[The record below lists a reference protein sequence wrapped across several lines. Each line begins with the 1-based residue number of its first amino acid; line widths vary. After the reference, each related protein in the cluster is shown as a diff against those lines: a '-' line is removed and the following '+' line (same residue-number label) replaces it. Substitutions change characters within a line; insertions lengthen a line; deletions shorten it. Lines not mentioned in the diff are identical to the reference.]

1 MIPGNGS
8 GGTGNS
14 GTVREK
20 TTQKCVIE
28 LGRYCGQLDPSP
40 IETFWRV
47 LENIPQICLLKGEK
61 RGAPIPWLC
70 ATPPNP
76 RLLWSVVA
84 PWGINSLA
92 RPGLWVWNTKWM
104 SAGLLYQDQRSPRA
118 GSSVYLA
125 QLKQGAVRLHLWEAD
140 CYNKAWSKRWAKMA
154 KMGAQEE
161 SAVRALY
168 KVLRVSPCWENLC
181 LLQYLLFSF
190 MYPNLHENFLRDNF
204 TCICLRLITEK
215 IRYLTSASGIYS
227 LENGFMYDT
236 SKR

>member
-1 MIPGNGS
+1 MGGLEIVAQWERRQHKNVLLNWDATVGS
-8 GGTGNS
+8 WTRVPLRPS
-14 GTVREK
+14 EESWRIYLRFVCSRERK
-20 TTQKCVIE
+20 E
-28 LGRYCGQLDPSP
+28 EHPSLGSVPL
-40 IETFWRV
+40 
-47 LENIPQICLLKGEK
+47 
-61 RGAPIPWLC
+61 
-70 ATPPNP
+70 PPNP

-125 QLKQGAVRLHLWEAD
+125 QLKQVAVRLHLWEAD

-154 KMGAQEE
+154 KMGAQEA

-215 IRYLTSASGIYS
+215 IRYLTSDSGIYS
-227 LENGFMYDT
+227 LENWFMYDT